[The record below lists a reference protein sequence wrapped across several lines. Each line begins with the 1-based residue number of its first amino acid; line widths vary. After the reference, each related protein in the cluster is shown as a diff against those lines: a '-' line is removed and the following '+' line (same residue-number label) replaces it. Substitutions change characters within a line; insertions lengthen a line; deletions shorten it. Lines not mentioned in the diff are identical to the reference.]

1 MASIVPSAAAELLY
15 RLTETLEI
23 PFTLTDRDGVVVAST
38 AGRPTGQVDPY
49 AITVV
54 LHNSALELTEEQ
66 LMHSPAAEVPG
77 VLQPA
82 PGVYVPVKMTGR
94 IEAVLFAR
102 GEPSIIRTK
111 ARSAAAAAGLSLEFA
126 SGASDSMRETL
137 GPDVA
142 LTELL
147 KGTQSDARRATLMAK
162 VAGWDLLV
170 PRSGLVILA
179 PDNAH
184 LPDAAFSIARQLLT
198 ALTPA
203 APFGRLGASEWVAL
217 PAQPR
222 DERQHTPEQI
232 AHEILTS
239 LTSEGVT
246 VLIGVGETHIDLPI
260 TPGLRRSYREAR
272 FCAEWAN
279 RLGAKTG
286 VFTLR
291 SLGALGFLAPGAG
304 ASERYANALLEPLR
318 QVPDI
323 METVRVFLDA
333 DLSMERAAKLSGQHR
348 HTVRSH
354 LLRARDLT
362 GLDAR
367 TLSDAIQLKLALLIS
382 SVHTV
387 EAR

>member
-1 MASIVPSAAAELLY
+1 MTSIVPSAASELLY

-23 PFTLTDRDGVVVAST
+23 PFTLTDREGVVIAST

-54 LHNSALELTEEQ
+54 LNSAPLELTDEQ
-66 LMHSPAAEVPG
+66 LSTTPAGEVPG
-77 VLQPA
+77 ILSPA
-82 PGVYVPVKMTGR
+82 PGVYVPVKMDGR

-102 GEPSIIRTK
+102 GEPSDVRDK
-111 ARSAAAAAGLSLEFA
+111 ATSAAAAAGLSLEFA
-126 SGASDSMRETL
+126 SGASSSMRETL

-147 KGTQSDARRATLMAK
+147 KGTQTDARRATLMAK

-170 PRSGLVILA
+170 PRTALVILA
-179 PDNAH
+179 SDATHLSDNAF
-184 LPDAAFSIARQLLT
+184 AIARELLS
-198 ALTPA
+198 ALTPD

-217 PAQPR
+217 PSQPR
-222 DERQHTPEQI
+222 EEGEAPPEKI
-232 AHEILTS
+232 AHEVMAS
-239 LTSEGVT
+239 LAMEGLGV
-246 VLIGVGETHIDLPI
+246 VIGVGETHIDLPI

-272 FCAEWAN
+272 FCAAWAGK
-279 RLGAKTG
+279 LGAKVG

-291 SLGALGFLAPGAG
+291 SLGALGFLAPGQG
-304 ASERYANALLEPLR
+304 ASERYANSLLEPLR

-323 METVRVFLDA
+323 METVRFFLEA

-367 TLSDAIQLKLALLIS
+367 TLQDAIQLKLALMIS
-382 SVHTV
+382 TS
-387 EAR
+387 